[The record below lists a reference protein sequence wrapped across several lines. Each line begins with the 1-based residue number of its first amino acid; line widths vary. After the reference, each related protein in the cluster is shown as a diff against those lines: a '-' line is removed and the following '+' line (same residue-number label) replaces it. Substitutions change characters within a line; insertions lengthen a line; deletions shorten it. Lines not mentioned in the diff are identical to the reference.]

1 VFEAAASKQ
10 ADAEL
15 LSPDD
20 VREILNPK
28 VLAEE
33 AERAHANTR
42 AVREYEE
49 MRAKSLDGK
58 LHPSSDQN
66 TRDCVSPTPEPFQV
80 GKRYRT
86 RACGIARII
95 SVGERIVAQYEDGA
109 ELECKLD
116 GTHAIDGLLGS
127 HRFPRDLLP
136 GAVDDELA
144 ESPLD
149 DKGHQRFMAGYDAG
163 LKDGIALE
171 RRSPPTPEPPAESAG
186 EMTDEYFAGLLHD
199 AWASA
204 RSEDEGWLA
213 AALCARELL
222 QPEGAALA
230 ANQCHDGYGDEYG
243 NHRCRE
249 VDAWKARAERA
260 EAAIERA
267 RACIEINLQARPSD
281 DFEKGFD
288 VGLRLAADKLGLTI
302 TPARDLTVTW
312 EGVK

>member
-1 VFEAAASKQ
+1 MAMTDEEKARRKQ
-10 ADAEL
+10 ANSEL

-20 VREILNPK
+20 VRRILNPK
-28 VLAEE
+28 VLHEE

-80 GKRYRT
+80 GKRYHSRGYGV
-86 RACGIARII
+86 AEII
-95 SVGERIVAQYEDGA
+95 SVNDDFIEARYADGRIR
-109 ELECKLD
+109 KLHPEGD
-116 GTHAIDGLLGS
+116 VNRLIGNHYHDLIPNPID
-127 HRFPRDLLP
+127 
-136 GAVDDELA
+136 
-144 ESPLD
+144 
-149 DKGHQRFMAGYDAG
+149 
-163 LKDGIALE
+163 
-171 RRSPPTPEPPAESAG
+171 TPAESAG
-186 EMTDEYFAGLLHD
+186 GMTDEEIGEEIGAAFCKIAGSRPWK
-199 AWASA
+199 AASQPEA
-204 RSEDEGWLA
+204 YRASVQR
-213 AALCARELL
+213 ARELL
-222 QPEGAALA
+222 LPEGAALA

-288 VGLRLAADKLGLTI
+288 VGLRLAADKLSLTI
-302 TPARDLTVTW
+302 TPARELTVTW
-312 EGVK
+312 EGGK